1 MKGYTV
7 TLPPDL
13 YKKLQRQAQTMRQSV
28 DHLVE
33 DALQRS
39 LPPPVETTLPESLQ
53 NEFKAMEALSDDALW
68 PIGQSM
74 MNLDKVAMY
83 DALLERNRA
92 GTLTPEGRNW
102 LTDLRYEADA
112 LMLRKASGLLDFAE
126 PRLYLVNY
134 N

>member
-1 MKGYTV
+1 M
-7 TLPPDL
+7 
-13 YKKLQRQAQTMRQSV
+13 
-28 DHLVE
+28 
-33 DALQRS
+33 
-39 LPPPVETTLPESLQ
+39 ES
-53 NEFKAMEALSDDALW
+53 LSDDALW